1 MPKPK
6 NDYPSVR
13 VRLDGFVRMQ
23 GEGATL
29 YPREQIFYDWY
40 QDNRANRI
48 AFTVMKE
55 MMTAMLNGE
64 MGPQIQAAVRA
75 GDTEA
80 AIEAAQDLI
89 SAFVIQDG

>member
-6 NDYPSVR
+6 NKFQSER
-13 VRLDGFVRMQ
+13 VRLDGFVRMKSQ
-23 GEGATL
+23 DVTESA
-29 YPREQIFYDWY
+29 REQPFLDWY
-40 QDNRANRI
+40 RANRENRM

-64 MGPQIQAAVRA
+64 MGPQIQAAVKA

-89 SAFVIQDG
+89 GAFVIE